1 MSENASDHGLGQGRG
16 VLVGEQEGSCMAGG
30 SMAQGPAVS
39 IGQRGAVD
47 RAGRWGGT
55 WQVPVLAL
63 ASTSCVPSGKS
74 PPSLGLRELLI

>member
-1 MSENASDHGLGQGRG
+1 
-16 VLVGEQEGSCMAGG
+16 
-30 SMAQGPAVS
+30 MAQGPAVS
-39 IGQRGAVD
+39 IGQRGAAD